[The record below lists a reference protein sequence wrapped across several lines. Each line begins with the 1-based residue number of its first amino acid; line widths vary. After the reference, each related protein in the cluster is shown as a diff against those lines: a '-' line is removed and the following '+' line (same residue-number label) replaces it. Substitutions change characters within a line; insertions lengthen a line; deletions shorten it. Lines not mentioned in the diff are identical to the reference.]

1 MNSHQEIKK
10 KYRNHCTEIYVEA
23 WWTFILHCL
32 KLWLARE
39 KRKNK
44 IKYKKEKYWVY
55 CPSIFY
61 AFLFYFLFEHLWWC
75 GRLKWILPFSGIK
88 AWRLPKSQ
96 SCYTIPVSLKCTAL
110 DSVVIFFFHLLT
122 HWAFCQDI
130 LKADKEKLELA
141 WYLLPS

>member
-1 MNSHQEIKK
+1 MNIYFALSEVMTSKRKK
-10 KYRNHCTEIYVEA
+10 K
-23 WWTFILHCL
+23 
-32 KLWLARE
+32 
-39 KRKNK
+39 K

-75 GRLKWILPFSGIK
+75 GRLKWIVPFSGIK

-110 DSVVIFFFHLLT
+110 GSVVTFFSFANPLGIQSRYTESRQRETGACMVLTSLLEGSL
-122 HWAFCQDI
+122 HWF
-130 LKADKEKLELA
+130 
-141 WYLLPS
+141 